1 VKPKDRYNRTVDP
14 VLGGR
19 RILVTRRPSQAGAL
33 AERLRAL
40 GAHVVEIPAIDVAPP
55 EEPGPLEGALARLA
69 DYDWVVLTSPNAVR
83 AVAGRLKALGSE
95 PLLNGA
101 RPALA
106 AVGPSTADAINEEL
120 TGRRVDLLPTSEFR
134 AEGLLAAFAQR
145 RSVEGQRFLLPV
157 ADRARDVLAEGLRDQ
172 GAVVDV
178 VVAYRTVAPAN
189 LPEAIAARLDEGID
203 LALFASPSAAEN
215 FASAAGDRARGLPVA
230 VMGPVTE
237 RAARALG
244 LDVRAVASPSTL
256 DGLVAAAVAALTT
269 PSADPY
275 PHA

>member
-1 VKPKDRYNRTVDP
+1 VKPKDRYNPTVDSI
-14 VLGGR
+14 LGGR
-19 RILVTRRPSQAGAL
+19 RVLVTRRPSQAGAL
-33 AERLRAL
+33 SARLRAL
-40 GAHVVEIPAIDVAPP
+40 GAHVVEIPAIDIAPP
-55 EEPGPLEGALARLA
+55 DEPGPLDGALTHAT
-69 DYDWVVLTSPNAVR
+69 DYDWLVLTSPNAVR
-83 AVAGRLKALGSE
+83 AVAGRLEALGNERVLS
-95 PLLNGA
+95 GA

-106 AVGPSTADAINEEL
+106 AVGPSTADAISKQL
-120 TGRRVDLLPTSEFR
+120 TGRPVDLLPASEFR
-134 AEGLLAAFAQR
+134 AEGLLAAFTQR
-145 RSVEGQRFLLPV
+145 GLVEGERVLLPV
-157 ADRARDVLAEGLRDQ
+157 ADRARDVLAEGLRRL

-178 VVAYRTVAPAN
+178 VVAYRTVAPAD
-189 LPEAIAARLDEGID
+189 LTETIAARLGEGVD

-269 PSADPY
+269 PPAL
-275 PHA
+275 